1 MFSVGNIL
9 IDLFSADYERAKMD
23 FSVKGYKSEMPSI
36 VYNTV
41 MAAYAEKLYWIN
53 TIEKES
59 GWFFDRVDLRYRYL
73 GTIDKFCLRK
83 EFFYDRENNKIDYKY
98 ESILLSDHFS
108 LEGHS
113 DDGKRF
119 VDKYRK
125 ELERIIYLQGVIDSS
140 IKQASSLKKDSLED
154 DLIFGFD
161 SDISI
166 PSYDYNKEIEKRLN
180 LRANDFIKRYSIK
193 GIEYL
198 VDVLNQLAVIP
209 DISDKITKYSEI
221 RDQITDSS
229 FEEEVLFW
237 ISLYVKDGDEIYKE
251 FSNSLV
257 EYPIKRNR

>member
-1 MFSVGNIL
+1 MFLVNNVLRDI
-9 IDLFSADYERAKMD
+9 FSTDYERARMD
-23 FSVKGYKSEMPSI
+23 YGVKGLKGQIPNS

-53 TIEKES
+53 MIEKES

-73 GTIDKFCLRK
+73 GTIDEFCLRK
-83 EFFYDRENNKIDYKY
+83 EFFYDRKNNKIDYKY
-98 ESILLSDHFS
+98 ESIFLSDYFS

-125 ELERIIYLQGVIDSS
+125 ELERIIYLQGVIESS

-161 SDISI
+161 SDISF
-166 PSYDYNKEIEKRLN
+166 PSYDYDEEIEKRLN
-180 LRANDFIKRYSIK
+180 VRASDFIKRYSIK

-209 DISDKITKYSEI
+209 DISDKINKYSEI
-221 RDQITDSS
+221 RGQITDSS

-237 ISLYVKDGDEIYKE
+237 VSLYVKGGYEIYKE

-257 EYPIKRNR
+257 EYPVKRHR